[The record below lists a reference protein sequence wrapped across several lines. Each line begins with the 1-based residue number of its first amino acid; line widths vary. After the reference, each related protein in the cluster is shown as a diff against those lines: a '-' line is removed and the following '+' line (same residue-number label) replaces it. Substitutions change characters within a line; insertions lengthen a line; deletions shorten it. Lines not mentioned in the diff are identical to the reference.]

1 MEDNSF
7 SERVLQVGF
16 SAKPTLKERLACKM
30 FIKGL
35 LLRANPMEAKE
46 ENEREQ
52 RVKSKCDGGA
62 ITALVYSAG
71 SSETRRDFQGRSEL
85 G

>member
-1 MEDNSF
+1 
-7 SERVLQVGF
+7 
-16 SAKPTLKERLACKM
+16 M

-71 SSETRRDFQGRSEL
+71 SSETRRDFQGCSEL